1 MKVTRYFID
10 TPGDEAAC
18 IVCGKTIELDEVSY
32 EFRPEGGAMAIVTKE
47 ENSKTWCKD
56 CLPEDVEVYKGT
68 QLRNCTEY
76 RKNLKRGIR

>member
-10 TPGDEAAC
+10 TPGDEATC

-32 EFRPEGGAMAIVTKE
+32 EFRPDKGVKATKE
-47 ENSKTWCKD
+47 EISKTWCKD
-56 CLPEDVEVYKGT
+56 CLPKDVEVYKGT